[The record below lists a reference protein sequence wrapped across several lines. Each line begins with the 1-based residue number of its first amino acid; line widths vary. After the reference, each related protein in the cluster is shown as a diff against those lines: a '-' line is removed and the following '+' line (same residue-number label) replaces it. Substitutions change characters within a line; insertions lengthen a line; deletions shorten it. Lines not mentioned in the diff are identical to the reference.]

1 MQERVHLVHGIFCI
15 ESKVDSGTRIFIRV
29 PFVAEMLIPENG
41 VEVVS
46 TSAPVAAMGR
56 IDAL

>member
-1 MQERVHLVHGIFCI
+1 VHGIFCI

-56 IDAL
+56 IDTL